1 MSLVSKECWQL
12 RCIKVVMVSPAE
24 GGNGIPAPKCI
35 LSGKVQNELVCLL
48 QAVTFLVCGLND
60 VTCHVRVQ
68 YKSNGCKM
76 LLDLQA

>member
-1 MSLVSKECWQL
+1 
-12 RCIKVVMVSPAE
+12 MVSPTE

-35 LSGKVQNELVCLL
+35 PSGKVQNELVCLL
-48 QAVTFLVCGLND
+48 QAVTFLVGGL
-60 VTCHVRVQ
+60 TCHVRVQ